1 MAGLFRVDVTGVGAF
16 INLMTDMAE
25 IDIDLMVDQIAA
37 VLLSRTRQRFRDQV
51 DPDGSPWTPS
61 AAAALRASGVAT
73 GTDRSPG
80 GFLGGFTL
88 FESGALFNSIQ
99 LFNPG
104 TPGVRSIGTD
114 VNYGLFHQLGFRNA
128 RTGRQEPARP
138 FLGFGAEDVQVAAI
152 IGQRIVE
159 DAIKQGT
166 T

>member
-1 MAGLFRVDVTGVGAF
+1 MAGLFRVDIRGVGAF
-16 INLMTDMAE
+16 IELMTDMAE

-37 VLLSRTRQRFRDQV
+37 VLLARTRTRFRDQV

-80 GFLGGFTL
+80 GFRGGFTH
-88 FESGALFNSIQ
+88 FASGALFNSIQ
-99 LFNPG
+99 RFSPG
-104 TPGVRSIGTD
+104 TPGVRAIGTD

-138 FLGFGAEDVQVAAI
+138 FLGFGQEDVQIAAAV
-152 IGQRIVE
+152 GKRIVD
-159 DAIKQGT
+159 DAINQGT